1 MAIWLTRLGSFIDRN
16 GWDMYYACSTI
27 ILIDGRYLLMYNRGE
42 GKLRAA
48 KREISPWIHWL
59 LVLAMITD
67 LDYVVG
73 VWEIT
78 VITEQKGWVTWL
90 ISGNTGTD
98 PVAFYLSLDLEFQYS
113 FMRTFSFYSFEPH
126 FQNCI
131 FFITID
137 TTIVSTPLLFI
148 LPRLCG
154 MRIRADVH
162 WCQALHWLWLTDYVI
177 LERQWKPHDLRIQ
190 LRN

>member
-16 GWDMYYACSTI
+16 GWDMYYAYSTI

-131 FFITID
+131 F
-137 TTIVSTPLLFI
+137 LLLLIQQLF
-148 LPRLCG
+148 RLLCYSF
-154 MRIRADVH
+154 
-162 WCQALHWLWLTDYVI
+162 CQAYVVWEFELTYIDVRLYIDYDWLIMLS
-177 LERQWKPHDLRIQ
+177 
-190 LRN
+190 